1 MVTEKETTKKEKLKH
16 VTVKISEDIH
26 KKLKLK
32 SVMDGLTM
40 RELMEKLITEAVC
53 VKQVVAFFF
62 KRSSKLY
69 RTILSWPPTSNWGPI
84 LSHERIVL

>member
-1 MVTEKETTKKEKLKH
+1 MAAEKETTKKEKLKH

-40 RELMEKLITEAVC
+40 RELMEKLITEAT
-53 VKQVVAFFF
+53 K
-62 KRSSKLY
+62 
-69 RTILSWPPTSNWGPI
+69 
-84 LSHERIVL
+84 